1 MSPLTDLLPKALFP
15 ALESD
20 IIGRLIV
27 SLRQAGI
34 DDCLVGV
41 GWKKEMVI
49 RRALEIRGANPIQT
63 VEVANW
69 ETGALRTLVTVLN
82 RLNDATAI
90 VCPADCITTVEMLSD
105 TLRLHH
111 AARATGQVVTLAVDE
126 AVRQNPN
133 VYADSHGRLLGV
145 GKSIPGARPLGR
157 SAMLLVIERAFMD
170 ACSRYLDYGCTSV
183 QDSINRFA
191 SEGGIVGAAM
201 VHGPWYDVDTIGSL
215 LAANRGLLSGDG
227 TTCPECMYVSE
238 GDSYHAETA
247 TTGPGGIKI
256 GVGVKIQGPCLL
268 TGGTRVSRD
277 CALGPSVLTRAGTKI
292 GHSCSIRNAILFGNS
307 VVPPRSVLDGV
318 VVYQGVPYT
327 E

>member
-1 MSPLTDLLPKALFP
+1 MSPLTDLLPKALLP

-20 IIGRLIV
+20 MIGRLII

-49 RRALEIRGANPIQT
+49 KRVLEIKGANPIQT
-63 VEVANW
+63 VEVGNW
-69 ETGALRTLVTVLN
+69 ETGALRTLVAVLD

-90 VCPADCITTVEMLSD
+90 VCPADCVTTTEILNE

-111 AARATGQVVTLAVDE
+111 ARATVQAVTLAVDE
-126 AVRQNPN
+126 SVRQNPN
-133 VYADSHGRLLGV
+133 VYVDSHGRLLGV
-145 GKSIPGARPLGR
+145 GKSVPGARPLGR

-170 ACSRYLDYGCTSV
+170 ACSRYLDDGCTSV
-183 QDSINRFA
+183 QDAINRFA
-191 SEGGIVGAAM
+191 SEGGIVGAAI

-215 LAANRGLLSGDG
+215 LAANRSLLSGHG
-227 TTCPECMYVSE
+227 ATCPDCMYVPE
-238 GDSYHAETA
+238 GESYHAETA

-256 GVGVKIQGPCLL
+256 GIGVIIQGPCLL
-268 TGGTRVSRD
+268 TGGARVSRD
-277 CALGPSVLTRAGTKI
+277 CALGPSVLIRAGTKI
-292 GHSCSIRNAILFGNS
+292 GHTCSIRNAILFGNS
-307 VVPPRSVLDGV
+307 VVSPRSVLDGV
-318 VVYQGVPYT
+318 VMYQGVPYT